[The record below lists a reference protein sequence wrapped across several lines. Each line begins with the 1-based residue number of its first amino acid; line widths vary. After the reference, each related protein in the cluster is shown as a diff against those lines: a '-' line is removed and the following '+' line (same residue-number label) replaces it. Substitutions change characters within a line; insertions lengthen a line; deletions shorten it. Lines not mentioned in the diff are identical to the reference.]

1 MYTLTQKIACFALFC
16 YFREIRLHGIEKVPA
31 NKAVMFLANHQNA
44 LLDPLVIAA
53 FTPFRS
59 YFLTRADI
67 FVNPFVKRIFKFLR
81 MLPVYRIRDG
91 RDTLAK
97 NAVIFDE
104 CTQLLQ
110 AGKTIFIFPEA
121 NHNIMRRVRPL
132 SKGFTRIIFTALE
145 KDPNLDVLLVPV
157 GINYEK
163 ADGFPDRVAF
173 YFDQPLSSRDNYRP
187 SEIAASVSGL
197 KELVSNG
204 LKRNTTHI
212 EDLSKYEEIHNFLDS
227 RGVDFQNP
235 VNTNLLIKQ
244 YRVAPLKQ
252 SRPKRSTV
260 QRILAAIF
268 LTINAPIIFFWRWV
282 LKPKIQEVEFIS
294 TFRFCYV
301 SVVQPLFY
309 LASWLFLSA
318 LLGAIEATLVVF
330 LHFAFNLFFV
340 KISKAKL

>member
-1 MYTLTQKIACFALFC
+1 MFTQKIACVALFC
-16 YFREIRLHGIEKVPA
+16 YFREIRLHGIEKVPS

-67 FVNPFVKRIFKFLR
+67 FVNPLVKQIFNFLR

-97 NAVIFDE
+97 NEVIFDE

-145 KDPNLDVLLVPV
+145 KDPDLEVLLVPV
-157 GINYEK
+157 GINYEQ

-173 YFDQPLSSRDNYRP
+173 YFDEPISSRDNYNP
-187 SEIAASVSGL
+187 SELAASVSGL

-204 LKRNTTHI
+204 LKRSTTHI
-212 EDLSKYEEIHNFLDS
+212 EDLTEYERIHNFLVGK
-227 RGVDFQNP
+227 GVDFQNP
-235 VNTNLLIKQ
+235 EESNTLIKEFLRNPVEQ
-244 YRVAPLKQ
+244 DRPKQ
-252 SRPKRSTV
+252 SVYELLLT
-260 QRILAAIF
+260 AIF
-268 LTINAPIIFFWRWV
+268 LTINAPIVFFWRWV

-309 LASWLFLSA
+309 LTLWI
-318 LLGAIEATLVVF
+318 LLNSYFGAFPATLVVL

-340 KISKAKL
+340 KLSKAKL